1 MKKISK
7 GFYLGSIAGAGGLGL
22 VLIIIAYIMILS
34 QEGHNPEIGILSLI
48 PGFLIA
54 GYAGVISL
62 ILWYKAWSAI
72 QDGHARTAPDKAII
86 FLLIPIYNLYW
97 MFQAYWGF
105 AKDYNAYIKRHKV
118 SAQELPEGLFLTTCI
133 VSFSGMLIRMPM
145 LSILL
150 SLVSYT
156 IWIMVIIKVCN
167 ALNSIAG
174 VADTHMVSEQK
185 PDVQVSGEVKTSGMA
200 ITSLVLSCSGILIGI
215 FGAIPGL
222 ILGIISLKKINKS
235 QGRLSGK
242 GLAIAGI
249 SVGVFMTLMGLIVL
263 AVLIPALSTSRAA
276 SGKATTMANMQ
287 AINTAVM
294 VYELDKGRL
303 PQDISELTP
312 EYLVEMPI
320 DIWGNS
326 YVYTTTG
333 ADEFEIYS
341 LGSDSVAGT
350 TDDIYLVE

>member
-1 MKKISK
+1 MQKISK
-7 GFYLGSIAGAGGLGL
+7 GFYLGSIAGVGGLGL
-22 VLIIIAYIMILS
+22 IFIIISNLIALG
-34 QEGHNPEIGILSLI
+34 QDGEAAAVFLI
-48 PGFLIA
+48 PGLLLSI
-54 GYAGVISL
+54 YAGVIG
-62 ILWYKAWSAI
+62 IMLWYKAWSAI
-72 QDGHARTAPDKAII
+72 QDGNARTTPGKAIG
-86 FLLIPIYNLYW
+86 FLFIPLYGFYW
-97 MFQAYWGF
+97 VFQAYLGY
-105 AKDYNAYIKRHKV
+105 AKDYNAYIKRHNV
-118 SAQELPEGLFLTTCI
+118 SAQDLPKGLFLTTCI
-133 VSFSGMLIRMPM
+133 LTVAGIFTAFIPIFS
-145 LSILL
+145 SIF

-156 IWIMVIIKVCN
+156 IWIMVMMKVCD

-174 VADTHMVSEQK
+174 VADTNMVIEQEL
-185 PDVQVSGEVKTSGMA
+185 DVQVSGETKTSGMA

-215 FGAIPGL
+215 FGAIPGA
-222 ILGIISLKKINKS
+222 ILGIISLKKINAS
-235 QGRLSGK
+235 QGKLGGK
-242 GLAIAGI
+242 GFAIAGI
-249 SVGVFMTLMGLIVL
+249 SVGGFMTLMGLIVL
-263 AVLIPALSTSRAA
+263 AVMIPVLSVSRAM
-276 SGKATTMANMQ
+276 SDKATTMANMQ